1 MIRTVCNIT
10 VVGVN
15 S

>member
-1 MIRTVCNIT
+1 MIKTVCNIT